1 VFSDEVSS
9 MTDLYAISRLKMN
22 QMTFSCVSLMYSEMH
37 CEASL
42 LTGRSHS
49 NFHQFMQYV
58 IPSIQRNIVNVL
70 DTRKQIHNS
79 TAAEVAN
86 GSQGATHQ
94 RLLKEEDQ
102 EIEVDRSIGDEH
114 TDEEVSSGLLYRLC

>member
-1 VFSDEVSS
+1 MTRVFSDEVS
-9 MTDLYAISRLKMN
+9 MTDLYAISRFKMN
-22 QMTFSCVSLMYSEMH
+22 QMTFSCLSRMYSG
-37 CEASL
+37 ASL
-42 LTGRSHS
+42 LTGRSES

-58 IPSIQRNIVNVL
+58 IPSIQRNIVNLL

-94 RLLKEEDQ
+94 RLFKEEDQ